1 MHYELRFII
10 LLCLSFILSS
20 CVKNGYVELQDKK
33 IDDLN
38 EKVKDLEIKIEKL
51 EEKNDKDLP
60 YIKAKLDTI
69 LNNTKNIK

>member
-1 MHYELRFII
+1 MILRFII

-20 CVKNGYVELQDKK
+20 CMKNGYVELQDKK

-51 EEKNDKDLP
+51 EEENDKDLP